1 MEQDIYNEIK
11 FFSEITEKPCYDE
24 TFAKGIIGMAN
35 LPKNSKILDA
45 GCGEGYWGSQFMK
58 EGHDVIGIDL
68 SNKITKQTRL
78 KVIIGDLKKKNFD
91 DNSFDAVICGGVLHH
106 FPRKRDVEIV
116 VSNFREC
123 LKKDGKIILI
133 EPNGTNPVIF
143 FSRLIGRFLV
153 STYSNKIASV
163 NERVYGVFTYIKI
176 LNKYGFEIIIKDG
189 YFYDASKKMYRTTYG
204 IRFLTKIREIMIVLT
219 WKVFP
224 YPYNASE
231 IIIIAKILK

>member
-1 MEQDIYNEIK
+1 MEQNIYNEIR
-11 FFSEITEKPCYDE
+11 FFSEISENPCYDE
-24 TFAKGIIGMAN
+24 TIAKRIIRMAN

-45 GCGEGYWGSQFMK
+45 GCGEGYWGIQFMK

-78 KVIIGDLKKKNFD
+78 KVKIGDLKKKNFEE
-91 DNSFDAVICGGVLHH
+91 NSFDAVICGGVLHH
-106 FPRKRDVEIV
+106 FPSKGEVEIV

-163 NERVYGVFTYIKI
+163 NERMYGVFTYIKI

-189 YFYDASKKMYRTTYG
+189 YFYDASKKMRSNTYG
-204 IRFLTKIREIMIVLT
+204 IRILTKIREKMTAVT

-231 IIIIAKILK
+231 IIIIAKTLK